1 MDLMSEIL
9 EMVADGSQAALVA
22 DRMCRRVEAIA
33 PDVVCSILLIDDGRL
48 KPVAAPSLPKS
59 YSDALDGV
67 PIGPDIGSCGTAAFL
82 GKAVEVRDIAND
94 PLWANFKHFVLPL
107 GLLACWSSPIKSRD
121 GSVLGTFAFYYRE
134 CRGPNDCERQIV
146 ERCTHLYALHI
157 ESVTQRQ
164 KVHDQAF
171 MDSLSGL
178 PNRASFDIRL
188 AEMVSHTSPFAL
200 LFADLDHLKL
210 INDTLGHAAGDELI
224 RVVAKRLSAIDVDAE
239 VFRLGG
245 DEFAFILKDCTSQ
258 SRMERCAAALID
270 AVALPIDYFGTTL
283 QPSLTA
289 GGVLYDNADWDK
301 NTLYQNADFALYHA
315 KAVNR
320 GGFVPFTEGMRTA
333 LTERFRVITQVNDAL
348 SEGRVEAFY
357 QPLVRLDTAEIIGL
371 EALARIKSLNGEILP
386 ASRFQNALTDPRSA
400 YTLSSQMLEMVASDI
415 RHWLDLGLPI
425 QHVGF
430 NVTTADLQKH
440 DLKRRVTDTF
450 SAKGVSLNHLILEV
464 NEAVYLHDEEVA
476 AEITSL
482 RATGMKVALDDFG
495 TGYAS
500 LTHLLEFP
508 VDIIKIDKTFV
519 DRIVVDP
526 ASAVIVQ
533 AVLDIASQMEM
544 RVVAEG
550 VETREQAERLLE
562 MGCVL
567 AQGHHFSPPV
577 PATIVVDLLK
587 GFAQRIDGGAGGD
600 GTAAAERRLRLKAEF
615 SRNSELGAHLGKPT

>member
-1 MDLMSEIL
+1 MSEIL
-9 EMVADGSQAALVA
+9 EMAADGSEATLVA
-22 DRMCRRVEAIA
+22 DRLCRRVEAIA
-33 PDVVCSILLIDDGRL
+33 PGAVCSVLHIDDGRL
-48 KPVAAPSLPKS
+48 KPVAAPSLPEY
-59 YSDALDGV
+59 YSNALDGV
-67 PIGPDIGSCGTAAFL
+67 PIGPDVGSCGTAAFR
-82 GKAVEVRDIAND
+82 GQAVEVRDIAND
-94 PLWANFKHFVLPL
+94 PLWADYRHLVLPL
-107 GLLACWSSPIKSRD
+107 GLQACWSSPIRSRD

-134 CRGPNDCERQIV
+134 PRGPNDCERQIV
-146 ERCTHLYALHI
+146 DRCTHLYALHI

-188 AEMVSHTSPFAL
+188 ADMVSRKTAFAL

-224 RVVAKRLSAIDVDAE
+224 RAVSRRLSAIDIDAE
-239 VFRLGG
+239 IFRLGG

-258 SRMERCAAALID
+258 SGMERCASALID
-270 AVALPIDYFGTTL
+270 AVALPVDHFGTTL

-289 GGVLYDNADWDK
+289 GGVLYDNTDWDK

-333 LTERFRVITQVNDAL
+333 LTERFRIITQVTDAL

-357 QPLVRLDTAEIIGL
+357 QPLVRLDTAEIVGI
-371 EALARIKSLNGEILP
+371 EALARIRTSNGEILP
-386 ASRFQNALTDPRSA
+386 ASKFQSALTDPRAA
-400 YTLSSQMLEMVASDI
+400 YTLSSQMLDMVASDI
-415 RHWLDLGLPI
+415 RYWLDLGLPI

-440 DLKRRVTDTF
+440 DLKRRVSDAF
-450 SAKGVSLNHLILEV
+450 SAKDVPLKHLILEV
-464 NEAVYLHDEEVA
+464 NEAVYLHDEEVT

-519 DRIVVDP
+519 DRIVADP

-533 AVLDIASQMEM
+533 AILDIASQMDM

-577 PATIVVDLLK
+577 PGAIVVELLK
-587 GFAQRIDGGAGGD
+587 GFAQRIDGGASQD
-600 GTAAAERRLRLKAEF
+600 STSTSQKAAAIRSVARRTRQDK
-615 SRNSELGAHLGKPT
+615 G